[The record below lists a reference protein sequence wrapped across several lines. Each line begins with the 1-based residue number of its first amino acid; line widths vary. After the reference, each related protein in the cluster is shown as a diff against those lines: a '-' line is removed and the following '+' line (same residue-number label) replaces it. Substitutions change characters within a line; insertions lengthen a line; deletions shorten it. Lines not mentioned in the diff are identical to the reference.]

1 MPALSRRCLADQ
13 QPLFWSK
20 LPAHSIDNT
29 IWSSSPA
36 LELDLQDLP
45 VILSAAPAAEKV
57 VKAKPKT
64 NGVTSLLDISESRS
78 HWVPN
83 HRKLMSETGPTML
96 ESYLLD
102 CDYHQPKS
110 ELLYGRLMRPF

>member
-1 MPALSRRCLADQ
+1 MSALSHLCLADE

-29 IWSSSPA
+29 IWSSSPT

-45 VILSAAPAAEKV
+45 IVLSAAPAVDKV
-57 VKAKPKT
+57 VKAKPKG

-78 HWVPN
+78 
-83 HRKLMSETGPTML
+83 
-96 ESYLLD
+96 
-102 CDYHQPKS
+102 
-110 ELLYGRLMRPF
+110 F